1 MKNTQLTENEIITTH
16 THTSKGTAS
25 RNSSRELTQ
34 KLTASEERFQSVVQ
48 TATDA
53 IILWDEHGSILSWN
67 KGAKRMFGYVRE
79 EIVGRPLTRII
90 PARYHEAHR
99 YGMERVG
106 SAVEGGG
113 IVKTLELHGLR
124 KNGEEFPIEMAP
136 SKSDLED
143 EIFYCGIIR
152 DISER
157 KQAER
162 VLEERNRLLAF
173 EAEVGQVLNC
183 DQTLS
188 VRLQGCA
195 DSFISHLDG
204 AWAGFWTMHSLE
216 EGLELQA
223 NAGLSTHLPGSVP
236 FGHSQIGQIAFE
248 KRPYLTNAIIE
259 DSGVPERAWAKK
271 EGLVSF
277 AGYPLLIG
285 QEVVGV
291 MAVFSRQSLTSFTWH
306 SLGLVADRIATAIER
321 QRVMETHQNLA
332 RHYARILAASGE
344 GIYELDRK
352 GKTTFV
358 NPAGALML
366 GYKVEE
372 LIDEPM
378 HELIHHT
385 KPEGSPYPR
394 EACPIHA
401 ALKEGRVYHN
411 DTERLWRKNGTSFP
425 VDYYISPIRENGI
438 LIGAVVTF
446 KDISERVR
454 MTAELLEETKLAGV
468 TVMLGD
474 IAHDIK
480 NMLMPVMN
488 GVKLLDDDLQELF
501 AKLPDVT
508 PKELSDSRKFSGEA
522 VDMIVKNA
530 RRIQGRMREIA
541 DTVKGISSPLRFAP
555 CQVSEVVEGVFDIL
569 RFYATEMEVSL
580 HTQGLDALP
589 PIQADETRLFNALYN
604 LINNAI
610 PETPAGGSVTIS
622 GSVGLDGKTVVLTV
636 ADTGGGMPPEIR
648 DRLFTKDAIS
658 GKAGGTGLGT
668 KIVKDVVDAHSGTVS
683 VHSELGK
690 GTTFTIQLPI
700 TPKISKPEGIL
711 P

>member
-1 MKNTQLTENEIITTH
+1 
-16 THTSKGTAS
+16 
-25 RNSSRELTQ
+25 LTQ
-34 KLTASEERFQSVVQ
+34 QLITSEERFESVVQ
-48 TATDA
+48 TAEDG

-106 SAVEGGG
+106 SAGEGGG

-136 SKSDLED
+136 SKSILRE
-143 EIFYCGIIR
+143 ETFYCGIIR

-157 KQAER
+157 KQAEKA
-162 VLEERNRLLAF
+162 LEDRNRLLAF
-173 EAEVGQVLNC
+173 EAEVGQVLNRH
-183 DQTLS
+183 QTLS

-195 DSFISHLDG
+195 EAFIRHLDG
-204 AWAGFWTMHSLE
+204 ALAGFWVMNSPE
-216 EGLELQA
+216 QGLELQA
-223 NAGLSTHLPGSVP
+223 SAGLSTQMTGLNGSVP

-248 KRPYLTNAIIE
+248 KRPYLTNAIFE
-259 DSGVPERAWAKK
+259 DPGVPEQAWAIQK
-271 EGLVSF
+271 GLMAF
-277 AGYPLLIG
+277 AGYPLLIN

-291 MAVFSRQSLTSFTWH
+291 MAVFSRHFLTSFTWH
-306 SLGLVADRIATAIER
+306 SLGLVAERIAAAIER
-321 QRVMETHQNLA
+321 ERVMEAHQDLA

-344 GIYELDRK
+344 GIYELDRE

-358 NPAGALML
+358 NPAGARML

-372 LIDEPM
+372 LIGEPM
-378 HELIHHT
+378 HDLMHHT
-385 KPEGSPYPR
+385 KPDGSSCLK

-401 ALKEGRVYHN
+401 ALKEGRVHHN
-411 DTERLWRKNGTSFP
+411 DTEILWRRDGTSFP
-425 VDYYISPIRENGI
+425 VDYFISPIKEDGS

-446 KDISERVR
+446 KDISERIR

-480 NMLMPVMN
+480 NMLMPVLN
-488 GVKLLDDDLQELF
+488 GAKLLDDDLQELL

-508 PKELSDSRKFSGEA
+508 PKELSASRKFSREA

-555 CQVSEVVEGVFDIL
+555 CQVSEVVEGVFGIL
-569 RFYATEMEVSL
+569 RFYATEMKVSL
-580 HTQGLDALP
+580 QAQGLDALP
-589 PIQADETRLFNALYN
+589 PIQADENRLFNAFYN
-604 LINNAI
+604 LVNNAI
-610 PETPAGGSVTIS
+610 PETPGGGSITI
-622 GSVGLDGKTVVLTV
+622 GGAVGLDGKTVVLTI
-636 ADTGGGMPPEIR
+636 ADTGRGMHPEIR
-648 DRLFTKDAIS
+648 DRLFTNEAIS
-658 GKAGGTGLGT
+658 GKAGGTGLGM
-668 KIVKDVVDAHSGTVS
+668 KIVKDVVDAHAGTVS
-683 VHSELGK
+683 VDSEQGK
-690 GTTFTIQLPI
+690 GTTFTIQLSI
-700 TPKISKPEGIL
+700 TPQVL
-711 P
+711 NQ